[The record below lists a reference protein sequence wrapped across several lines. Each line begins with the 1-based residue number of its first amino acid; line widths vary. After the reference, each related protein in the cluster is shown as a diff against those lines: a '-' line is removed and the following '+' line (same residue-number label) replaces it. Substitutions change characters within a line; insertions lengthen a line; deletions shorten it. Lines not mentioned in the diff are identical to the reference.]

1 MLGIGPHSSFLF
13 FLPYSQRSQIGCLR
27 QFYTWCRLS
36 TNLECTSEIC
46 CMRLAE
52 NTGHKKSPKIRHL
65 CTIAQ
70 VCRAI
75 SSQLRH
81 LSTSGKKLSHSNY
94 LLHMSSQYGELR
106 PTNGWDLLAG
116 MVWGTT
122 AYFNGFHLLSSLLHQ
137 RHWTEVNQTL
147 QDVWPSPGVVHYIY
161 IFLGGRALV
170 PAPYRILPGVMF
182 TLRQSL
188 AFRVFASLLRDTRAV
203 GISQTLWHSAE
214 GATSS
219 RRAAIRL
226 GLGPHSSLFICWL
239 PDLCILFSNV
249 AIALW
254 CV

>member
-81 LSTSGKKLSHSNY
+81 LSTSGKKLSHSNISSTC
-94 LLHMSSQYGELR
+94 LHNMVNFGPLTAEICWRVWFGAPQHILMDFTSCLR
-106 PTNGWDLLAG
+106 YYTS
-116 MVWGTT
+116 VTERERERE
-122 AYFNGFHLLSSLLHQ
+122 SLL
-137 RHWTEVNQTL
+137 TK
-147 QDVWPSPGVVHYIY
+147 
-161 IFLGGRALV
+161 
-170 PAPYRILPGVMF
+170 
-182 TLRQSL
+182 
-188 AFRVFASLLRDTRAV
+188 
-203 GISQTLWHSAE
+203 
-214 GATSS
+214 
-219 RRAAIRL
+219 
-226 GLGPHSSLFICWL
+226 
-239 PDLCILFSNV
+239 
-249 AIALW
+249 
-254 CV
+254 